1 MPLTLC
7 LNGLWP
13 VLFLSAQYLVATEE
27 ACIFVPCRAMTIQY
41 ENLAT
46 LDLWTDFF
54 KVTPLELPER
64 QMRARRMSGFIRGT
78 AEPVAEAP
86 STEPGDLAAPAID
99 AAVTAGAEAAPPAK
113 KVAPRVIRE
122 WVPAQWGLVPNASKS
137 LSDARL
143 RSTKL
148 LEARN
153 ETVSTT
159 QAFRDAWLAGQ
170 RCIIPMQA
178 FYEDDMRSGKKA
190 IPTRIARV
198 DGQPMGAAGVWNS
211 WKDPETGEVLMSYAL
226 LTINANSHALMR
238 RYGHDGSEKRMLSI
252 LGEGTYDAWLTAR
265 QDKAREF
272 MRAYPANWM
281 LANPVED
288 KKDKKPKGWL
298 D

>member
-1 MPLTLC
+1 
-7 LNGLWP
+7 
-13 VLFLSAQYLVATEE
+13 
-27 ACIFVPCRAMTIQY
+27 MTTQY

-64 QMRARRMSGFIRGT
+64 QLRGRRMSGFIRG
-78 AEPVAEAP
+78 VAEAVP
-86 STEPGDLAAPAID
+86 EAADVAAAAPEVAPDPAIEPGADAAP
-99 AAVTAGAEAAPPAK
+99 VAK
-113 KVAPRVIRE
+113 KSAPRVIRE

-143 RSTKL
+143 RSIKL

-159 QAFRDAWLAGQ
+159 QAFRDAWMAGQ

-178 FYEDDMRSGKKA
+178 FYEDDLRSGKKA
-190 IPTRIARV
+190 VPTRIARV
-198 DGQPMGAAGVWNS
+198 DGQPMGVAGVWNS
-211 WKDPETGEVLMSYAL
+211 WTDPESGETLMSYAI
-226 LTINANSHALMR
+226 LTINANTHALMR
-238 RYGHDGSEKRMLSI
+238 RYGHEGAEKRMPAI

-272 MRAYPANWM
+272 MRAYPSNWM
-281 LANPVED
+281 LANPVEN
-288 KKDKKPKGWL
+288 KEDKKPKGWL

>member
-1 MPLTLC
+1 
-7 LNGLWP
+7 
-13 VLFLSAQYLVATEE
+13 
-27 ACIFVPCRAMTIQY
+27 MTTQY

-46 LDLWTDFF
+46 LELWTDFF
-54 KVTPLELPER
+54 KVTPLALPAER
-64 QMRARRMSGFIRGT
+64 LMRGRRIGGFIRGT
-78 AEPVAEAP
+78 ADVLPEAAAETVDMPA
-86 STEPGDLAAPAID
+86 LATDVDSDTPAEVAPAS
-99 AAVTAGAEAAPPAK
+99 K
-113 KVAPRVIRE
+113 KSAPRVIRE

-137 LSDARL
+137 VSDARL
-143 RSTKL
+143 RSIKL

-178 FYEDDMRSGKKA
+178 FYEDDLRSGKKA

-198 DGQPMGAAGVWNS
+198 DGQPMGVAGVWNS
-211 WKDPETGEVLMSYAL
+211 WKDPETGEELMSYAL

-238 RYGHDGSEKRMLSI
+238 RYGHEGSEKRMLAI

-288 KKDKKPKGWL
+288 KKDKKPKGL
-298 D
+298 FD

>member
-1 MPLTLC
+1 MRL
-7 LNGLWP
+7 
-13 VLFLSAQYLVATEE
+13 
-27 ACIFVPCRAMTIQY
+27 MTTQY

-46 LDLWTDFF
+46 LDLWTEFF

-64 QMRARRMSGFIRGT
+64 QLRGRRMSGFIRGVAQPLPDS
-78 AEPVAEAP
+78 AEGAVPVV
-86 STEPGDLAAPAID
+86 D
-99 AAVTAGAEAAPPAK
+99 AAMQADAQAVPATK
-113 KVAPRVIRE
+113 KAAPRVIRE
-122 WVPAQWGLVPNASKS
+122 WVPAQWGFVPNASKS

-143 RSTKL
+143 RSIKL

-178 FYEDDMRSGKKA
+178 FYEDDWRSGKKA
-190 IPTRIARV
+190 VPTRIARV
-198 DGQPMGAAGVWNS
+198 DGQPMGVAGVWNS
-211 WKDPETGEVLMSYAL
+211 WTDPESGEVLMSYAI
-226 LTINANSHALMR
+226 LTINANTHALMR
-238 RYGHDGSEKRMLSI
+238 RYGHEGAEKRMPAI

-265 QDKAREF
+265 QEKAREF
-272 MRAYPANWM
+272 MRAYPSNWM

>member
-1 MPLTLC
+1 
-7 LNGLWP
+7 
-13 VLFLSAQYLVATEE
+13 
-27 ACIFVPCRAMTIQY
+27 MTTQY

-54 KVTPLELPER
+54 KVTPHELPER

-78 AEPVAEAP
+78 AEPVAEAASLEP
-86 STEPGDLAAPAID
+86 SN
-99 AAVTAGAEAAPPAK
+99 AVTPAVDTTVDTGTEELPVGK
-113 KVAPRVIRE
+113 KAAPRVIRE
-122 WVPAQWGLVPNASKS
+122 WVPAQWGFVPNASKS

-143 RSTKL
+143 RSIKL
-148 LEARN
+148 QEARN

-198 DGQPMGAAGVWNS
+198 DGQPMGVAGVWNS
-211 WKDPETGEVLMSYAL
+211 WKDPETGQELMSYAL

-238 RYGHDGSEKRMLSI
+238 RYGHEGSEKRMPAI

-281 LANPVED
+281 LANPVEN
-288 KKDKKPKGWL
+288 KQDKKPKGWL

>member
-1 MPLTLC
+1 
-7 LNGLWP
+7 
-13 VLFLSAQYLVATEE
+13 
-27 ACIFVPCRAMTIQY
+27 MTTQY

-46 LDLWTDFF
+46 LELWNEFF

-64 QMRARRMSGFIRGT
+64 QLRGRRMSGFIRGM
-78 AEPVAEAP
+78 AEAIP
-86 STEPGDLAAPAID
+86 SSNDVAPSLVD
-99 AAVTAGAEAAPPAK
+99 AEFDAGADATVVAK
-113 KVAPRVIRE
+113 KASPRVIRE

-143 RSTKL
+143 RSIKL

-159 QAFRDAWLAGQ
+159 QAFRDAWMAGQ

-178 FYEDDMRSGKKA
+178 FYEDDLRSGKKA
-190 IPTRIARV
+190 VPTRIARV
-198 DGQPMGAAGVWNS
+198 DGQPMGVAGVWNS
-211 WKDPETGEVLMSYAL
+211 WTDPESGETLMSYAI
-226 LTINANSHALMR
+226 LTINANTHALMR
-238 RYGHDGSEKRMLSI
+238 RYGHEGAEKRMPAI

-272 MRAYPANWM
+272 MRAYPSNWM
-281 LANPVED
+281 LANPVEN
-288 KKDKKPKGWL
+288 KEDKKPKGWL

>member
-1 MPLTLC
+1 
-7 LNGLWP
+7 
-13 VLFLSAQYLVATEE
+13 
-27 ACIFVPCRAMTIQY
+27 MTTQY

-46 LDLWTDFF
+46 LQLWTDFF

-64 QMRARRMSGFIRGT
+64 QLRGRRISGFIRGQ
-78 AEPVAEAP
+78 AQAQEISSSDAP
-86 STEPGDLAAPAID
+86 S
-99 AAVTAGAEAAPPAK
+99 EAAATSSEAVPAAK
-113 KVAPRVIRE
+113 KAAPRVIRE
-122 WVPAQWGLVPNASKS
+122 WVPAQWGYVPNASKS

-143 RSTKL
+143 RSIKL

-153 ETVSTT
+153 ETVSTA

-178 FYEDDMRSGKKA
+178 FYEDDLRNGKKP
-190 IPTRIARV
+190 ISTRIARV
-198 DGQPMGAAGVWNS
+198 DGQPMGVAGVWNS
-211 WKDPETGEVLMSYAL
+211 WIDPETGEVLMSYAI

-238 RYGHDGSEKRMLSI
+238 RYGHDGAEKRMPAI

-272 MRAYPANWM
+272 MRAYPSNWM